1 MQIILLAFA
10 IERVGIFFDAYLV
23 GYHILFLLI
32 LNVFR
37 YRLFVPTYRIHIEP
51 PTPEVSLSVLIGLL
65 IWCRNHLYLPKE
77 GFFVTWCYKLYSTV
91 RIHHPTR
98 NKFDYAYSV
107 FSRQFYF
114 YIDSLPVIIQFSENK
129 NILFRISLLLASQIL
144 VATMSNLFYHIP
156 NLQTTPFYLYFYSH
170 QIYNP

>member
-1 MQIILLAFA
+1 MQTILLAFA

-65 IWCRNHLYLPKE
+65 IWCRNHLYFTKGGLFCHMVLQAVFYRSDTPSNPK
-77 GFFVTWCYKLYSTV
+77 
-91 RIHHPTR
+91 
-98 NKFDYAYSV
+98 
-107 FSRQFYF
+107 
-114 YIDSLPVIIQFSENK
+114 
-129 NILFRISLLLASQIL
+129 QI
-144 VATMSNLFYHIP
+144 
-156 NLQTTPFYLYFYSH
+156 
-170 QIYNP
+170 